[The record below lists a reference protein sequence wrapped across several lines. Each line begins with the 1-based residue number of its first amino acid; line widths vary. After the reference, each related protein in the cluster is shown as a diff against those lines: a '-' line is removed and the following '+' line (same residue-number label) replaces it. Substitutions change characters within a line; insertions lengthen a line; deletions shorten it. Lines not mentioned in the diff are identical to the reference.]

1 MYPAGYTCRAN
12 RIAETAAFT
21 AWLAALADAIAK
33 AAILRR
39 IDQARQG
46 NFGDH
51 KPLEH
56 GLNEMR
62 IDVGPGYRVYYC
74 RIGKVEYLLIGG
86 RGKSTQKAI
95 SNAPRIC

>member
-1 MYPAGYTCRAN
+1 MN
-12 RIAETAAFT
+12 RICETDAFT
-21 AWLAALADAIAK
+21 EWLTNLSDAIAK

-39 IDQARQG
+39 VDLARQG

-51 KPLEH
+51 KVLDG

-74 RIGKVEYLLIGG
+74 RVGKVEYLLIGG
-86 RGKSTQKAI
+86 GDKSTQKADI
-95 SNAPRIC
+95 KRAREVLRSLYE

>member
-1 MYPAGYTCRAN
+1 MN
-12 RIAETAAFT
+12 RICETDAFT
-21 AWLAALADAIAK
+21 EWLTNLSDAIAK

-39 IDQARQG
+39 VDQFRQG

-51 KPLEH
+51 KVLDG

-86 RGKSTQKAI
+86 GDKSTQKADI
-95 SNAPRIC
+95 KRAREVLRSLYE

>member
-1 MYPAGYTCRAN
+1 MRQ
-12 RIAETAAFT
+12 ISETEVFT

-39 IDQARQG
+39 LDQARQG

-51 KPLEH
+51 KPLED

-62 IDVGPGYRVYYC
+62 IDVGPGYRIYYC

-86 RGKSTQKAI
+86 GDKSTQKVDIKRAKDMLK
-95 SNAPRIC
+95 ALCE

>member
-1 MYPAGYTCRAN
+1 MN
-12 RIAETAAFT
+12 RICETDAFT
-21 AWLAALADAIAK
+21 EWLTNLSDAIAK

-39 IDQARQG
+39 VDQFRQG

-51 KPLEH
+51 KPLED

-74 RIGKVEYLLIGG
+74 RIGKVEYLLVGG
-86 RGKSTQKAI
+86 GDKSTQKADI
-95 SNAPRIC
+95 KRAKEVLKALYE

>member
-1 MYPAGYTCRAN
+1 MN
-12 RIAETAAFT
+12 QISETGAFT
-21 AWLAALADAIAK
+21 AWLGALADAIGK

-51 KPLEH
+51 KPLED

-74 RIGKVEYLLIGG
+74 RIGKVEYLLLGG
-86 RGKSTQKAI
+86 GDKTTQKADI
-95 SNAPRIC
+95 KRARAMLKVLSE

>member
-1 MYPAGYTCRAN
+1 MRQ
-12 RIAETAAFT
+12 ISETEAF
-21 AWLAALADAIAK
+21 AVWLAALADSTAK
-33 AAILRR
+33 ATILRR

-51 KPLEH
+51 KPLED

-62 IDVGPGYRVYYC
+62 IDVGPGYRIYYC

-86 RGKSTQKAI
+86 GDKSTQKADI
-95 SNAPRIC
+95 KRAKDMLKALYK